1 MTGEQS
7 PLDWPGEVDPDDD
20 EVMDVIKVAVVLA
33 VEFGVVQLKLKGEYK
48 FLLDK
53 ETRCNEKTDDVTY
66 LKAAAAVQLS
76 ACSNFTLIIQ
86 VQTILHNGNKNN

>member
-48 FLLDK
+48 F
-53 ETRCNEKTDDVTY
+53 
-66 LKAAAAVQLS
+66 
-76 ACSNFTLIIQ
+76 
-86 VQTILHNGNKNN
+86 